1 MNLSYL
7 RRLKEAVQLELRE
20 HRSSFCVYMILR
32 ILIIVIAILQ
42 FKNKNYENVFFCI
55 LTLILFIVPSLIQ
68 LSFKIEIPKTLE
80 IIIYIFIFSAEIL
93 GEINNYYL
101 VFPLWDTMLHTING
115 FIAAAIGFSLV
126 NLLNNSDRLEFKLS
140 PLFFVLVS
148 FCFSMSIGVLW
159 EFFEFGL
166 DMILGTDTQK
176 DVIIQSFNT
185 VAFNIDGII
194 TKFKDIN
201 EVTINGYLL
210 PIHGYLDIGLIDTM
224 KDLLVNFIG
233 ALVFSIIGFI
243 YLKQNEKGKMIRH
256 FILTR
261 KKEEKDYLSIQ
272 FKD

>member
-1 MNLSYL
+1 
-7 RRLKEAVQLELRE
+7 
-20 HRSSFCVYMILR
+20 MILR

-148 FCFSMSIGVLW
+148 FCFSMTIGVLW

-194 TKFKDIN
+194 TKF
-201 EVTINGYLL
+201 
-210 PIHGYLDIGLIDTM
+210 
-224 KDLLVNFIG
+224 
-233 ALVFSIIGFI
+233 
-243 YLKQNEKGKMIRH
+243 
-256 FILTR
+256 
-261 KKEEKDYLSIQ
+261 
-272 FKD
+272 